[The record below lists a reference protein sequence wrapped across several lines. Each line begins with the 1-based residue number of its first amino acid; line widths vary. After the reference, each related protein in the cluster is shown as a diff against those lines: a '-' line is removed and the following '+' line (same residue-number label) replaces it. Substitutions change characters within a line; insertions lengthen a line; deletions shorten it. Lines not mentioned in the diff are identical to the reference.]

1 MTDSQQPD
9 VSCHLSPIMIR
20 ALYLL
25 AYQKALQIDSSKI
38 SNVVAHLRS
47 QQQENCCCT
56 FPQLVKSLLKV
67 KPGKCSN
74 IWCCACLDLKISKYN
89 KAPCFRWRRKTSQ
102 ESDLRWAYSQAVS
115 EFGTSTSIATGESCK
130 ELVKEMAVGRR
141 VDGDDPVIV
150 DDAEPVA
157 SICWLG
163 TASFSTW
170 ISETSN
176 SSASSSSTELSWL
189 TELS

>member
-1 MTDSQQPD
+1 MSSQ
-9 VSCHLSPIMIR
+9 SCFDWRPIPAGLSEGLTNWRKQDFKLSSTSQKSTTGELLLHLSATR
-20 ALYLL
+20 
-25 AYQKALQIDSSKI
+25 K
-38 SNVVAHLRS
+38 V
-47 QQQENCCCT
+47 
-56 FPQLVKSLLKV
+56 LKV

-74 IWCCACLDLKISKYN
+74 IWCRTCFDVKISHYN
-89 KAPCFRWRRKTSQ
+89 KAPFSQWSKSKTSQ
-102 ESDLRWAYSQAVS
+102 ELDLRWAYSQAVS
-115 EFGTSTSIATGESCK
+115 ELGTSTSIATGESCK

-163 TASFSTW
+163 TASFSAW